1 MLGPHTGLQ
10 EGFLSLHGTIG
21 RRSLFYRSRG
31 LRLARSVDTLLDISR
46 ALFGLIVCALFL
58 GAFAALTIGTIGLV
72 LRIVFHMSIVLA
84 PI

>member
-1 MLGPHTGLQ
+1 M
-10 EGFLSLHGTIG
+10 
-21 RRSLFYRSRG
+21 
-31 LRLARSVDTLLDISR
+31 ARSVDTLLDISR